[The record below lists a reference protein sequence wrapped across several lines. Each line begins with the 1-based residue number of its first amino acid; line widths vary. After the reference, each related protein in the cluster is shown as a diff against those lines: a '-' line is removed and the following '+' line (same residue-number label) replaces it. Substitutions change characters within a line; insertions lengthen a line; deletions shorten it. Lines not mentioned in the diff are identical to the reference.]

1 MGPAT
6 GRVRVTECKNLT
18 LTSPTRSLI
27 ISDSRGVLVHTLVPQ
42 RPLLTGARTTSI
54 TLAPLNIHYGKL
66 RNQLAAAGLQT
77 HLNLWNKPLHLGA
90 DGSVITGA
98 CEVISP
104 DEFHLHAMPFSDSS
118 SPVDGRPPLVPPGL
132 PRKFIKSI
140 ETARHRVSSFRNE
153 VEDSELN
160 SEQKVILQ
168 KAIDARFKKWLKET
182 GKQRE
187 LDQLEKLSVSLK
199 YSRISKQT
207 TI

>member
-1 MGPAT
+1 MVLPDAIWYWGPQSAYH
-6 GRVRVTECKNLT
+6 G
-18 LTSPTRSLI
+18 P
-27 ISDSRGVLVHTLVPQ
+27 SRCHLVL
-42 RPLLTGARTTSI
+42 
-54 TLAPLNIHYGKL
+54 
-66 RNQLAAAGLQT
+66 AGTQ
-77 HLNLWNKPLHLGA
+77 G
-90 DGSVITGA
+90 
-98 CEVISP
+98 
-104 DEFHLHAMPFSDSS
+104 
-118 SPVDGRPPLVPPGL
+118 PPLVPPGL

-207 TI
+207 TICH